1 MPCIKWNTTE
11 NIKEEIQLS
20 CDELIPP
27 TMCQVCFIALKF
39 SNTTEHFDFCSPYGG
54 LLGHKV

>member
-1 MPCIKWNTTE
+1 MKHYTE

-27 TMCQVCFIALKF
+27 TMCQVCLIALKF
-39 SNTTEHFDFCSPYGG
+39 SITTEHFDFCFPYGG

>member
-1 MPCIKWNTTE
+1 MKHYTE
-11 NIKEEIQLS
+11 NIKEEIQPS

-27 TMCQVCFIALKF
+27 TMCQVCLIALKF
-39 SNTTEHFDFCSPYGG
+39 SITTEHFDFCFPYGG